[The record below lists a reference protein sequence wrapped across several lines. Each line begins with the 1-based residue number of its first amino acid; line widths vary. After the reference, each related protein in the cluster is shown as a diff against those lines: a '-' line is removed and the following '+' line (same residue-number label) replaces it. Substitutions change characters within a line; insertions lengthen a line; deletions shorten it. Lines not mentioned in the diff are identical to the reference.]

1 MVTTSRPLE
10 ARIMLMVI
18 VASLDFTALLLAEV
32 GRRQRKVVSLKA
44 NAPAQGWLHACNAQM
59 SLELA

>member
-1 MVTTSRPLE
+1 
-10 ARIMLMVI
+10 MLMVI
-18 VASLDFTALLLAEV
+18 VASLDFTALLLAEA